1 MYFAAEHL
9 MSKLQISEAQLRD
22 LEARGIVL
30 GITKGGRT
38 FYSSRDLY
46 RLKGILFFM
55 RTRGLSV
62 EQAREYVAE
71 PGVLVS
77 AVQNRSAVEGM

>member
-9 MSKLQISEAQLRD
+9 MRKLQISEAQLRD
-22 LEARGIVL
+22 FEARGIIV
-30 GITKGGRT
+30 GITKAGRT

-55 RTRGLSV
+55 RTRRFSI
-62 EQAREYVAE
+62 ERAWKYVDQ
-71 PGVLVS
+71 PGVLAS
-77 AVQNRSAVEGM
+77 AAQD

>member
-9 MSKLQISEAQLRD
+9 VSKLQISEAQLRD
-22 LEARGIVL
+22 FEARGIVL

-55 RTRGLSV
+55 RTRGFSV
-62 EQAREYVAE
+62 EQARGMSTTGRARFRCAE
-71 PGVLVS
+71 PV
-77 AVQNRSAVEGM
+77 AVEGM